1 LSKGLLKG
9 LQKFSYLS
17 IFKQN
22 VKISDRFQLSPAINL
37 RHYKVLEY
45 GTEARLIVKR
55 PVKGIS
61 QIFILKHFQAKCENF

>member
-22 VKISDRFQLSPAINL
+22 VKISDRFQFSPTIDF
-37 RHYKVLEY
+37 RHYEVLEY

-55 PVKGIS
+55 PVKGITK
-61 QIFILKHFQAKCENF
+61 IFILKQFLAKYENI